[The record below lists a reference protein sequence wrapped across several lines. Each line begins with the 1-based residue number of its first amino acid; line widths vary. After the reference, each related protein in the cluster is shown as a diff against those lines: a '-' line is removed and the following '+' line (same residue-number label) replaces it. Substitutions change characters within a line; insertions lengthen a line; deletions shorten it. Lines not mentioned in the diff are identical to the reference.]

1 MLIIWIR
8 FIRIRIRLGFWVF
21 SSILGFVLGWFGF
34 ILGDSNHAM
43 RCFSLFSGIFAFIF
57 RSRLFCFMFIAVLRL
72 ARIFIV

>member
-1 MLIIWIR
+1 LLIIWIR

-57 RSRLFCFMFIAVLRL
+57 RFRLFCFMFIAVLIL
-72 ARIFIV
+72 TGSFIV